1 MPSRPAIA
9 TAGLSKSYGRQPALV
24 DVDLNVDTGEIFG
37 YLGPNGAGKS
47 TTLRILMGMLRPTSG
62 SATVLGFD
70 CWSSAPRVHSRVG
83 YVPGELAL
91 YERMTGF
98 DHVAYFSQ
106 VGAGRGGL
114 RAADIAERL
123 DIDLGKPVRVMSR
136 GNRQK
141 LGLVLALMAS
151 PELLILD
158 EPTTGL
164 DPLMQREFDAIL
176 REHTGAG
183 GTVLLS
189 SHLLSEVQ
197 QVADRIGVLREG
209 RLIAVAKLHA
219 LRQKSLHHL
228 VVEFDRPVR
237 ADLFRDVA
245 GVRDLVVDGE
255 TLRCNA
261 PEQALNELVHRI
273 AQFTVVDLECAEAD
287 LEETFMTYYGTEPG
301 DVS

>member
-1 MPSRPAIA
+1 MPRRPAI
-9 TAGLSKSYGRQPALV
+9 TTSGLSKSYGRQPALV
-24 DVDLNVDTGEIFG
+24 DVDLSVDAGEIFG

-62 SATVLGFD
+62 SATVLGLD
-70 CWSSAPRVHSRVG
+70 CWSSAPRVHRRVG

-91 YERMTGF
+91 YEKMTGF
-98 DHVAYFSQ
+98 DHVSYFGQ
-106 VGAGRGGL
+106 VGSRRGGF

-123 DIDLGKPVRVMSR
+123 DLDLGKSVRVMSR

-141 LGLVLALMAS
+141 LGLVLALMSS

-164 DPLMQREFDAIL
+164 DPIMQREFDTIL
-176 REHTGAG
+176 REHTAAG

-209 RLIAVAKLHA
+209 RLIAVEKLHT

-237 ADLFRDVA
+237 ADAFRDVD
-245 GVRDLVVDGE
+245 GVRNLVVDGA
-255 TLRCNA
+255 TLRCDA
-261 PEQALNELVHRI
+261 PEQALDELVHRI

-287 LEETFMTYYGTEPG
+287 LEETFMTYYGTESR

>member
-1 MPSRPAIA
+1 MPSRPAIT

-24 DVDLNVDTGEIFG
+24 DVDLSVDAGEIFG

-62 SATVLGFD
+62 SATVLGLD
-70 CWSSAPRVHSRVG
+70 CWSSAPRVHRRVG

-91 YERMTGF
+91 YEKMTGL
-98 DHVAYFSQ
+98 DHVSYFGQ
-106 VGAGRGGL
+106 VGARGGRS
-114 RAADIAERL
+114 RATDIADRL
-123 DIDLGKPVRVMSR
+123 DLDLGRPVRVMSR

-141 LGLVLALMAS
+141 LGLVLALMSS

-164 DPLMQREFDAIL
+164 DPIMQREFDEVL
-176 REHTGAG
+176 REHTAAG

-189 SHLLSEVQ
+189 SHVLSEVQ

-209 RLIAVAKLHA
+209 RLIAVEKLHT

-228 VVEFDRPVR
+228 VVEFADPVR
-237 ADLFRDVA
+237 AEVFRDVA
-245 GVRDLVVDGE
+245 GVRDLVVDGR
-255 TLRCNA
+255 TLRCDA
-261 PEQALNELVHRI
+261 PEQALNALIQRV
-273 AQFTVVDLECAEAD
+273 AKFTVVDLECAEAD
-287 LEETFMTYYGTEPG
+287 LEETFMTYYGTESS
-301 DVS
+301 DAS

>member
-1 MPSRPAIA
+1 MSPTSARSGLAE
-9 TAGLSKSYGRQPALV
+9 AGSG
-24 DVDLNVDTGEIFG
+24 
-37 YLGPNGAGKS
+37 
-47 TTLRILMGMLRPTSG
+47 RPTSPNAWI
-62 SATVLGFD
+62 SI
-70 CWSSAPRVHSRVG
+70 W
-83 YVPGELAL
+83 
-91 YERMTGF
+91 
-98 DHVAYFSQ
+98 
-106 VGAGRGGL
+106 
-114 RAADIAERL
+114 
-123 DIDLGKPVRVMSR
+123 GKPVRVMSR

-141 LGLVLALMAS
+141 LGLVLALMSS

-164 DPLMQREFDAIL
+164 DPIMQRKFDTIL
-176 REHTGAG
+176 REHTAAG

-209 RLIAVAKLHA
+209 RLIAVEKLHT
-219 LRQKSLHHL
+219 LRQKSLHHV

-237 ADLFRDVA
+237 ADVFRDVA

-287 LEETFMTYYGTEPG
+287 LEETFMTYYGTESN

>member
-1 MPSRPAIA
+1 MPSRPAIT

-24 DVDLNVDTGEIFG
+24 DVGLSVDTGEIFG

-47 TTLRILMGMLRPTSG
+47 MTLRILMGMLRPTSR
-62 SATVLGFD
+62 SATVLGLD
-70 CWSSAPRVHSRVG
+70 CWSSAPRVHRRVG

-91 YERMTGF
+91 YEKMTGF
-98 DHVAYFSQ
+98 DHVSFFGH
-106 VGAGRGGL
+106 VGARRGEL

-123 DIDLGKPVRVMSR
+123 DLDLRKPVRVMSR

-141 LGLVLALMAS
+141 LGLVLALMSS

-164 DPLMQREFDAIL
+164 DPIMQREFDAIL
-176 REHTGAG
+176 REHTAAG

-189 SHLLSEVQ
+189 SHVLSEVQ

-209 RLIAVAKLHA
+209 RLIAVEKLHT

-228 VVEFDRPVR
+228 VVEFTGPAR
-237 ADLFRDVA
+237 ADVFRDVP
-245 GVRDLVVDGE
+245 GVRDLVIDGE

-261 PEQALNELVHRI
+261 PEQALNELIQRI

-287 LEETFMTYYGTEPG
+287 LEETFMTYYGTESS